1 MSGRKVTG
9 EAMEGVETGAVVG
22 GIAVAGL
29 FGLLM
34 ILVWQLLATWRTK
47 IGASRE
53 INREEAYQS
62 LSAEMA
68 SLQSQT
74 VSQMA
79 DTEAQLAAL
88 RASTDEIARLLK
100 EVG

>member
-1 MSGRKVTG
+1 
-9 EAMEGVETGAVVG
+9 MEGAQAGTVVG

-53 INREEAYQS
+53 IKREEAYQS

-68 SLQSQT
+68 LLQSQT
-74 VSQMA
+74 VSRMA
-79 DTEAQLAAL
+79 DTGVELAAL